1 MTAQGQK
8 KAEAFSVVPQLQNC
22 KTQFDVLRLLR
33 EVCAAFG
40 YQYFFV
46 VKGSAAEAKTFSQ
59 SIVITSA
66 PSELVQAHEA
76 REPVSSNPLADML
89 RQTGAPFEIRLDDP
103 ASSVTA
109 GFRSFAEGVS
119 SAYNLD
125 RAFIVPVYHP
135 EHGPA
140 AVFFVGK
147 RGPMS
152 IAETAELTLYGHLVH
167 EKLHQ
172 VSAKPAK
179 ADSPLT
185 ERERECLVWTSVGKT
200 SVEIAQIL
208 GLSEHTVN
216 HYLNNAAR
224 KFDAVNRTQAVAH
237 GLRLGFID

>member
-1 MTAQGQK
+1 MTAQRQK
-8 KAEAFSVVPQLQNC
+8 KADVFGVVQQLQDC

-33 EVCAAFG
+33 EICTGFG
-40 YQYFFV
+40 YQYYFV
-46 VKGSAAEAKTFSQ
+46 VKGPGSEARSFSQ
-59 SIVITSA
+59 AIVITSA

-76 REPVSSNPLADML
+76 REPVSSNPLAGIL
-89 RQTGAPFEIRLDDP
+89 RQTGAPFEFRLDDP
-103 ASSVTA
+103 ASCVPA
-109 GFRSFAEGVS
+109 DFRSFAEAVS

-135 EHGPA
+135 DHGAA
-140 AVFFVGK
+140 AVLFMGK
-147 RGPMS
+147 RAPMS
-152 IAETAELTLYGHLVH
+152 IAETAELALYGHMVH
-167 EKLHQ
+167 DKLHQ

-179 ADSPLT
+179 PDSPLT
-185 ERERECLVWTSVGKT
+185 ERERECLIWTSVGKT

-224 KFDAVNRTQAVAH
+224 KFNAVNRTQAVAH